1 MPNYSAKE
9 MLLRMAHGGPVH
21 TPSGEPVYGKGAT
34 AADLLAAEQRIL
46 GEIAA
51 SPDTW
56 DVATAYNAI
65 LESGVTVEDAL
76 AAGVQQSTIDA
87 IFTSGA
93 PLPVT
98 AFSTPS
104 TVTSAFESAP
114 YAGQSM
120 EQIRTGAQNY
130 VSGLMADGLTDAER
144 REAQAVAT
152 QQGATFQDMLAA
164 GVDPS
169 ILFNVPAAK
178 EPDAPI
184 NVDPQ
189 APVVIDRFP
198 QTQTEYV
205 PPTVYQPIAPQP
217 DIYAP
222 GEEALDREF
231 RDSPPRTEVTEDV
244 MGTQQLTGFDYTP
257 AAKLLSATGSGF
269 SFTPPSVTS
278 RPRSLMD
285 TNTLNRYTQGRSAQD
300 LRQLTGGD
308 QERYDRYSGLLN
320 NTGSYGGGLSRS
332 QLYALT
338 RQQDSQQKA
347 APEAGSTTG
356 TISDYLRLNGDIGI
370 DYAAAKAAGTIPAGT
385 TLEDFGFNHYNTYGR
400 AEIAAGKRAPF
411 TLGPEKKY
419 YFNTQS
425 ATGQFGEGDEES
437 RQSNFTT
444 RGYDNELLARDLG
457 PAGGAIIR
465 PVFAEG
471 GLVKKPEGFADGGPA
486 DSMTADELTAQLMAM
501 DTEEAPAPVEEPR
514 PTDQVQTESQSML
527 DNLNRAMSQVT
538 QPVVAAA
545 TDMTVGLGDL
555 AQMGVKAAANKMGIE
570 TKPFIPVGENIK
582 ASLGADNVSP
592 LNPIYM
598 ATQILPFAKLQK
610 ALAAGPAAYREAMAY
625 LAGEGGAQVAAT
637 QFPDSM
643 AAQLAGAVTGDMS
656 ARGILDTLD
665 GRNVRRITG
674 DEPPIDDGPLPEGE
688 PEGTVLGISDQSE
701 SGKMLETLRP
711 EITTEIGDRKRVGTT
726 GQYVGAPEG
735 VNNPQKLAAL
745 TKSMTNLTKE
755 GEFGRFW
762 YERSGRQI
770 LDITGG
776 NKADAEKIIQ
786 AVAITSANTPVAS
799 NFDFAVQAYYQW
811 KNGQPIKTGMYTTA
825 MSKKLQKMFEGE
837 DWAGRKTNNF
847 YNNLMREVDPSKVQG
862 VTTDLWMMRAF
873 GFDKDAP
880 TSAQYSF
887 VENETKRIAENLGW
901 EPQQVQASIWVA
913 LKSRMENQGVKD
925 AVEAKS
931 IKNGWMHYETIKGK
945 KVRVIDDKNKHAAN
959 WLDQALKYSPT
970 DADRAA
976 AGFDYADA
984 ANNNLAQISWETI
997 PSRTSGH
1004 MPEIFETTPEI
1015 KQDYHVQMS
1024 KAFLD
1029 DNGNDLIAQQ
1039 FEILSPGDF
1048 EAPGYFE
1055 GLVSPGTQTEIT
1067 VPRQYGLTRRTDE
1080 IKKQAKA
1087 NARPEE
1093 AADLVGPRAAVF
1105 EKETLAAD
1113 LRKATYATEP
1123 AARES
1128 MFAYAAARGILLKQ
1142 DGVGL
1147 HRPAFINGLSRPKS
1161 NGIEINIGRPLTA
1174 RETSAIAKAVAE
1186 EAGHTE
1192 FNPIGSPNGA
1202 RFINFDY
1209 MGLPNVQ
1216 FQKLV
1221 NKALEKVTFDN
1232 NETVDAA
1239 MFGADTGYLGNDWTE
1254 NLNGEGY
1261 LETGELAGRPD
1272 LQRKIRDI
1280 VAQLAPRVSAVEDEF
1295 SNRYNWTRNRNL
1307 NSTYENAEA
1316 LAPQSLTPDGPEA
1329 QGIGSL
1335 PTNAAQALGYDA
1347 EKIAKLPRVVN
1358 DPVAQR
1364 FNEQVGADP
1373 EAAIAQY
1380 RQLPDSK
1387 GGKVLNTDIFRE
1399 LNPEYRDNRTLS
1411 SSVQETSNA
1420 LNELMYQR
1428 ALRDTMG
1435 QDGQWVFTGGGAAS
1449 GKSAG
1454 LSDEMEN
1461 SFDLV
1466 VDGTLA
1472 NFEKASTQI
1481 DQALDSG
1488 KAVTIVYVDRPPEK
1502 ALPLLLKRAGDMENE
1517 LGSGRTVP
1525 LDIFLGAH
1533 RDARESIKKID
1544 NKYKNDNRVAIEIVN
1559 NHGAQGEEF
1568 LTTVDNISE
1577 MDYNTSLPK
1586 VTQALED
1593 AYEHGKISESIYLAT
1608 KGNSQPRPES
1618 TQRQASGANTE
1629 VISVDGQQAK
1639 QGNQVTA
1646 LNKSGEPLGIN
1657 IAVDK
1662 NGTDYA
1668 DLIVSG
1674 TKKFESRETA
1684 SLKPYVGKRVGI
1696 VRTGAGPAEVIGS
1709 VEIGQPI
1716 EVNEKQFNQLRD
1728 QHLVAEDSSFNIKKG
1743 QTKFLYPMMNPIST
1757 PTQKVTSKG
1766 IVARALPAQK
1776 APTRKNKVTFEAFGG
1791 SLGDARQKL
1800 GITPEKIE
1808 QFKAA
1813 NKGTK
1818 QEPVPKVMAA
1828 AKKLK
1833 AGEISTEEY
1842 NRVVEEFQPIK
1853 PLGSVQKRPTNEQ
1866 IAMALAKREADSA
1879 GIVGVNLNVPDGTM
1893 ISSRLDIPAYENMD
1907 TWVVTLH
1914 DGTIKS
1920 GLAVGYAP
1928 TAVLNDVEFYSNAAA
1943 ALKMA
1948 TKDTSKGTIARI
1960 NGSFE
1965 NRDPAAV
1972 EQLARDILDGTA
1984 PDAKQWV
1991 EVGMNPFRHSYF
2003 YRKSDGMPV
2012 ANAEQVI
2019 QVGPLVL
2026 AKKVKTRPVESPE
2039 HLVKS
2044 PKGERYFKSGGSVER
2059 VYNDNRTYK

>member
-1 MPNYSAKE
+1 MPNYSARD
-9 MLLRMAHGGPVH
+9 MLLRMANGGSVGVATSALNNIVP
-21 TPSGEPVYGKGAT
+21 TYGKYGQT

-76 AAGVQQSTIDA
+76 KAGVKQSTIDA

-93 PLPVT
+93 PLPDT

-104 TVTSAFESAP
+104 TIASAYESAP
-114 YAGQSM
+114 FVGKDMQPFYTQ
-120 EQIRTGAQNY
+120 AQNY
-130 VSGLMADGLTDAER
+130 VAGLMADGVITPEER
-144 REAQAVAT
+144 REAQTLAT
-152 QQGATFQDMLAA
+152 EGGYTFQDILAA

-178 EPDAPI
+178 EPDPPVI
-184 NVDPQ
+184 VDPER
-189 APVVIDRFP
+189 PVIFP
-198 QTQTEYV
+198 QTQPEYV

-231 RDSPPRTEVTEDV
+231 RDSPPRTEVTQDIF
-244 MGTQQLTGFDYTP
+244 GTQQLTGFDYTP

-269 SFTPPSVTS
+269 SWTPPSVTG

-285 TNTLNRYTQGRSAQD
+285 TGTLNRYTQGRAAQD
-300 LRQLTGGD
+300 LRQLVGNQTIDGITPE
-308 QERYDRYSGLLN
+308 QRYESYAGLLG

-332 QLYALT
+332 QLFALK
-338 RQQDSQQKA
+338 RQQDSQRKA

-356 TISDYLRLNGDIGI
+356 TIADYLAKYEDVRT
-370 DYAAAKAAGTIPAGT
+370 DYARAKAAGEIPANQT
-385 TLEDFGFNHYNTYGR
+385 PEAFARNHYNKYGR
-400 AEIAAGKRAPF
+400 FDRPF
-411 TLGPEKKY
+411 TLVEDTGD
-419 YFNTQS
+419 TGGGQS
-425 ATGQFGEGDEES
+425 YTSPAIGQFGEGDEES

-444 RGYDNELLARDLG
+444 RGYDTELLARDLG
-457 PAGGAIIR
+457 TAGGARIV

-471 GLVKKPEGFADGGPA
+471 GPVKKPRGFEDGGPA

-501 DTEEAPAPVEEPR
+501 DSAAPVEEPR
-514 PTDQVQTESQSML
+514 PTDQVQTESRSIL
-527 DNLNRAMSQVT
+527 DNLNRAMSSVT
-538 QPVVAAA
+538 QPVVAAV

-555 AQMGVKAAANKMGIE
+555 AQMGTKAVANKMGIE

-582 ASLGADNVSP
+582 ASVGADNVSP

-598 ATQILPFAKLQK
+598 GTQILPAAKLQK
-610 ALAAGPAAYREAMAY
+610 ALAAGPAAYRELMAY

-637 QFPDSM
+637 QFPDSL

-665 GRNVRRITG
+665 GRNVRRMAG

-688 PEGTVLGISDQSE
+688 PEGTVLEISDQSE
-701 SGKMLETLRP
+701 SSKMLETLRP

-799 NFDFAVQAYYQW
+799 NFDFAIQAYYQW

-913 LKSRMENQGVKD
+913 LKSRMENKSVKD

-1004 MPEIFETTPEI
+1004 MPEIFEAPPEV

-1048 EAPGYFE
+1048 EAPGYFKE
-1055 GLVSPGTQTEIT
+1055 LVSPGTQTEIT
-1067 VPRQYGLTRRTDE
+1067 VPTQYGLTRRLAE
-1080 IKKQAKA
+1080 IKKQADA
-1087 NARPEE
+1087 TRRPEE
-1093 AADLVGPRAAVF
+1093 RADLVGPSVAAF
-1105 EKETLAAD
+1105 EKNALAAD

-1123 AARES
+1123 AAREA

-1147 HRPAFINGLSRPKS
+1147 HRPAFIKGLSRPKS

-1209 MGLPNVQ
+1209 VGLPNVQ

-1254 NLNGEGY
+1254 NLNGESY
-1261 LETGELAGRPD
+1261 LEAGELAGRPD

-1280 VAQLAPRVSAVEDEF
+1280 VARLAPRVSAVEDEF

-1316 LAPQSLTPDGPEA
+1316 LAPQSLRLQDE
-1329 QGIGSL
+1329 
-1335 PTNAAQALGYDA
+1335 ALG
-1347 EKIAKLPRVVN
+1347 
-1358 DPVAQR
+1358 
-1364 FNEQVGADP
+1364 
-1373 EAAIAQY
+1373 
-1380 RQLPDSK
+1380 
-1387 GGKVLNTDIFRE
+1387 
-1399 LNPEYRDNRTLS
+1399 
-1411 SSVQETSNA
+1411 
-1420 LNELMYQR
+1420 
-1428 ALRDTMG
+1428 
-1435 QDGQWVFTGGGAAS
+1435 
-1449 GKSAG
+1449 
-1454 LSDEMEN
+1454 
-1461 SFDLV
+1461 
-1466 VDGTLA
+1466 
-1472 NFEKASTQI
+1472 
-1481 DQALDSG
+1481 
-1488 KAVTIVYVDRPPEK
+1488 AVTPAAKGLDDTARN
-1502 ALPLLLKRAGDMENE
+1502 AGDE
-1517 LGSGRTVP
+1517 
-1525 LDIFLGAH
+1525 
-1533 RDARESIKKID
+1533 
-1544 NKYKNDNRVAIEIVN
+1544 
-1559 NHGAQGEEF
+1559 
-1568 LTTVDNISE
+1568 
-1577 MDYNTSLPK
+1577 PK
-1586 VTQALED
+1586 LE
-1593 AYEHGKISESIYLAT
+1593 
-1608 KGNSQPRPES
+1608 
-1618 TQRQASGANTE
+1618 
-1629 VISVDGQQAK
+1629 

-1743 QTKFLYPMMNPIST
+1743 QTKFLYPMMNPIPT
-1757 PTQKVTSKG
+1757 PAQKVTSKG
-1766 IVARALPAQK
+1766 IVARAVP
-1776 APTRKNKVTFEAFGG
+1776 
-1791 SLGDARQKL
+1791 
-1800 GITPEKIE
+1800 PE
-1808 QFKAA
+1808 
-1813 NKGTK
+1813 
-1818 QEPVPKVMAA
+1818 
-1828 AKKLK
+1828 
-1833 AGEISTEEY
+1833 
-1842 NRVVEEFQPIK
+1842 PIK
-1853 PLGSVQKRPTNEQ
+1853 K
-1866 IAMALAKREADSA
+1866 
-1879 GIVGVNLNVPDGTM
+1879 
-1893 ISSRLDIPAYENMD
+1893 SR
-1907 TWVVTLH
+1907 
-1914 DGTIKS
+1914 
-1920 GLAVGYAP
+1920 
-1928 TAVLNDVEFYSNAAA
+1928 
-1943 ALKMA
+1943 
-1948 TKDTSKGTIARI
+1948 
-1960 NGSFE
+1960 
-1965 NRDPAAV
+1965 
-1972 EQLARDILDGTA
+1972 
-1984 PDAKQWV
+1984 
-1991 EVGMNPFRHSYF
+1991 
-2003 YRKSDGMPV
+2003 
-2012 ANAEQVI
+2012 
-2019 QVGPLVL
+2019 
-2026 AKKVKTRPVESPE
+2026 
-2039 HLVKS
+2039 
-2044 PKGERYFKSGGSVER
+2044 GGSVER